1 MGTLVPPGNELN
13 NFNMTDNNGAVVE
26 PVVDLAAEIARIE
39 QEKALMA
46 QELELT
52 KVREANYKDV
62 ALRRKGK
69 LEGDESFFGE
79 HDVEDI
85 EKTVAQREAEVR
97 QRLETERIIKQKDE
111 ELRKANLKLE
121 EVLRAKDMKPESGV
135 GSSSGGGQEV
145 KDGIFSPAQEEEMKA
160 KWTKRGYSAEAQARM
175 LDAEKKNALARR
187 SIS

>member
-1 MGTLVPPGNELN
+1 MGTLVPPRNELN
-13 NFNMTDNNGAVVE
+13 NFNMDEQKGAE
-26 PVVDLAAEIARIE
+26 GTVDLAAEIARIE
-39 QEKALMA
+39 QEKALIA
-46 QELELT
+46 QELEVT

-69 LEGDESFFGE
+69 LESDESFFGE

-97 QRLETERIIKQKDE
+97 QKLETERIIKQKDE

-121 EVLRAKDMKPESGV
+121 EFFRAKDMKPESGV

-145 KDGIFSPAQEEEMKA
+145 KDGIFSPAQEEGMKA
-160 KWTKRGYSAEAQARM
+160 RWKGRGFNDEQIARM
-175 LDAEKKNALARR
+175 LDTEKKNALARR